1 MVASFCIQL
10 PPNVSNCTGISN
22 STWQKWN
29 RFFPP
34 KPDLP
39 LYLGHTIIHQIAQTK
54 TAKSSWILL
63 FFLPSP
69 PYPSVMSALPLNLS
83 LICLLFYSSTFYSC
97 HPSMSHYPFLLDHYI
112 SFLTSS
118 CFLSCPLH
126 QDFSFSHY
134 WHFRLT
140 LLVCVCGGGGCLV
153 NWKMFGSIPG
163 LQLLE
168 ASTKSSPTL
177 QMWQMKLSLDIS
189 RG

>member
-1 MVASFCIQL
+1 MQHKMSETDWQTTVTQSCGFKYHLCTDNSTFHISNLYFSYGRSIQL

-83 LICLLFYSSTFYSC
+83 LICLVFYSSTFYSC

-134 WHFRLT
+134 
-140 LLVCVCGGGGCLV
+140 
-153 NWKMFGSIPG
+153 
-163 LQLLE
+163 
-168 ASTKSSPTL
+168 
-177 QMWQMKLSLDIS
+177 
-189 RG
+189 

>member
-1 MVASFCIQL
+1 MKQTGSRQSLSPVALNTIYVLITPHFIFPIFTSLMVASFCIQL

-134 WHFRLT
+134 
-140 LLVCVCGGGGCLV
+140 
-153 NWKMFGSIPG
+153 
-163 LQLLE
+163 
-168 ASTKSSPTL
+168 
-177 QMWQMKLSLDIS
+177 
-189 RG
+189 